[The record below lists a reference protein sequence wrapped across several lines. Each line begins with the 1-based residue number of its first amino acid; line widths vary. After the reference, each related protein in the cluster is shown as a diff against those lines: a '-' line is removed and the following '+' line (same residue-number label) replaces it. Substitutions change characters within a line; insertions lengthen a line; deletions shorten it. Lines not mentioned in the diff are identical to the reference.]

1 MDFMNLETI
10 PYVELIIAVFLLGY
24 WLGIF
29 ILLYHLI
36 RFGIG
41 TLPKRIALIL
51 LLGAIALT
59 ALAILIVI
67 RI

>member
-1 MDFMNLETI
+1 MDFMNLDTI
-10 PYVELIIAVFLLGY
+10 PYVELIIALFLLGY

-59 ALAILIVI
+59 ALAVLIVMQI
-67 RI
+67 

>member
-1 MDFMNLETI
+1 MNLETI

-51 LLGAIALT
+51 LFGAMALT
-59 ALAILIVI
+59 ALAVLIVMQI
-67 RI
+67 